1 MPAQDFEALTE
12 RMARLQYKYEMR
24 TLQDVAS

>member
-1 MPAQDFEALTE
+1 MPAQAFEALTE

-24 TLQDVAS
+24 RLQDGAP